1 MSLFASDLGDA
12 VRPDGTLKDVSEI
25 VWSYDAD
32 ESIPFPS
39 GDSGTLPVLSGG
51 PASATLVAAVR
62 RTTCIS
68 RPCWHFL
75 EAAEEELA
83 SSVPARK
90 SSGVKRKA
98 ASNLPD
104 HSATHKK
111 VINMAIDNAGDDI
124 INMVIDN
131 AGNDA
136 SDGRTPSL
144 PPTEPMSNDYEDL
157 RAMADTDDQVR
168 PP

>member
-12 VRPDGTLKDVSEI
+12 VQPDGTLKDASEI
-25 VWSYDAD
+25 VWSYDTD
-32 ESIPFPS
+32 ELIPFPS

-51 PASATLVAAVR
+51 PVSVTSVAAVH
-62 RTTCIS
+62 RTTHIS
-68 RPCWHFL
+68 RLCWHFL
-75 EAAEEELA
+75 KAAEEELA
-83 SSVPARK
+83 SSIPAWK

-98 ASNLPD
+98 ASDLPD

-144 PPTEPMSNDYEDL
+144 PPTEPVSDDYEDL
-157 RAMADTDDQVR
+157 RAMADTDNQVC